1 MDGCAYIEKGQ
12 CMTVVAVIGAQWGD
26 EGKGHIV
33 DILAARAQTVVRYS
47 GGNNAGHT
55 VVNRHGTFKLHLVPA
70 GIFEPTTR
78 NIVGNGT
85 VIDPKSFIGELDGLI
100 ARNIDVSNLH
110 ISDRAHV
117 VMPYHVLQDRLDEE
131 LRGDGKIGTTGRGI
145 GPAYADKM
153 ARIGVRVADLLD
165 PDLLYTRLS
174 QILHSKNRLLTG
186 YYGVDPLDLDR
197 MHAEYVAYGQRLAPY
212 ICDIYPV
219 VQAAV
224 SDHHALLLEGAQ
236 GVMLDIDHGTY
247 PYVTSSAP
255 GIAGAC
261 QGAGIAPQQIDHVL
275 GVFKAYTT
283 RVGGG
288 PFPSEVDGVAA
299 DALRQMGK
307 PWAEVGT
314 TTGRLRRVGWFDAV
328 AARYVTRLNGID
340 TLAITKLDVLDELAE
355 IQVCVGYRIGDR
367 LLDHPPTLLEE
378 YARVEP
384 VYETL
389 PGWLAPTQQARHWH
403 ELPANA
409 QAYIM
414 RLAELCGATLAIVSV
429 GPGHEQII
437 ETMPLLPA

>member
-1 MDGCAYIEKGQ
+1 MSGCAYIEKGQ
-12 CMTVVAVIGAQWGD
+12 YMTVVAVIGAQWGD

-70 GIFEPTTR
+70 GIFEPNTH

-85 VIDPKSFIGELDGLI
+85 VIDPKSFIAELDGLS
-100 ARNIDVSNLH
+100 ARNIPIGHLY

-117 VMPYHVLQDRLDEE
+117 VMPYHVLQDRLDEA
-131 LRGDGKIGTTGRGI
+131 LRGDSKIGTTGRGI

-165 PDLLYTRLS
+165 PELLHVRLT
-174 QILHSKNRLLTG
+174 QILHIKNRLLTG
-186 YYGVDPLDLDR
+186 YYGVEPLDLDR

-212 ICDIYPV
+212 ICDIYPI
-219 VQAAV
+219 VQAAI
-224 SDHHALLLEGAQ
+224 AERQAILLEGAQ

-261 QGAGIAPQQIDHVL
+261 QGAGVAPQHIDHVL

-340 TLAITKLDVLDELAE
+340 MLAITKLDVLDELAE

-378 YARVEP
+378 YAQVEP

-389 PGWLAPTQQARHWH
+389 PGWLAPTQHARQWH
-403 ELPANA
+403 ELPPNA

-414 RLAELCGATLAIVSV
+414 RLAELCGASLAIVSV